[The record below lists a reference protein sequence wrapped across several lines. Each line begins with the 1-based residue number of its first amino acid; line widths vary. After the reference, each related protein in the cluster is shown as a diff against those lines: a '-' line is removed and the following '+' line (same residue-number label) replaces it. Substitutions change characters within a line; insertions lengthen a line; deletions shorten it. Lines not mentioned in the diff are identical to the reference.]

1 MDVAR
6 NKSAPWAVP
15 TWSKLKFILC
25 VEYNSKSLQLCCNK
39 KDFHEKINVSIIF
52 SAAVFKKF
60 TLDKRLFCKFWKSLE
75 MPNRSKTY

>member
-15 TWSKLKFILC
+15 TWLKLTFILC

-39 KDFHEKINVSIIF
+39 KDFHEKKLTF
-52 SAAVFKKF
+52 Q
-60 TLDKRLFCKFWKSLE
+60 LFFQPLFLR
-75 MPNRSKTY
+75 NLH

>member
-15 TWSKLKFILC
+15 TWLKLTFILC

-60 TLDKRLFCKFWKSLE
+60 TLDIITKKGCFANSGKA
-75 MPNRSKTY
+75 